1 MNKKKSKR
9 PITVLIVTEYF
20 VPTIGGVEIHV
31 YKVAEYL
38 IKFGFK
44 VVIFTRN
51 FGDRRRGVRYME
63 NGIKVYHQWNNGL
76 IPPSTIPTFI
86 DLFPY
91 YRNILIREKVDV
103 VHTHMS
109 ASRLKLEIET
119 YSIILGYRVV
129 FTDHS
134 LFSFSDLGPI
144 FLNEDIK
151 HYSPFLDHLVAVSNR
166 HKENIVLRSEV
177 DPRKISVIPNG
188 LESKDFGCNAEQLPL
203 DKIVIVYICRLCE
216 RKGIDLVVQVI
227 PIVCKRHKNVEFII
241 GGGGDRI
248 AMVRAMVD
256 KFYLHDRVQ
265 ILGYVP
271 THEVNNVL
279 RRGHIFLVTSQ
290 TESFCIA
297 ALGAHLFL
305 NDISEAASS
314 GLIVVS
320 TSVGGI
326 PEILPH
332 DMVLL
337 SDYDPLAFSYRIDEA
352 IGMLSTVDTR
362 KYHERVKNMYSW
374 EKTALKL
381 TGVYYKALLTPRMSL
396 REKIYKLL
404 RVKNGYGISLIL
416 IFAVALFQWFIYEY
430 IFPRYLEHITL
441 LYRREFEEPPNWS
454 QAQCRDAKAEKAQ
467 F

>member
-1 MNKKKSKR
+1 MNKNNTKR

-91 YRNILIREKVDV
+91 YRNILIREKVDI

-119 YSIILGYRVV
+119 YSIILGYRCV

-134 LFSFSDLGPI
+134 LFSFCDPGPI

-151 HYSPFLDHLVAVSNR
+151 HYAPFLDHLVAVSNR

-188 LESKDFGCNAEQLPL
+188 LESKDFVCNPEQLLL

-216 RKGIDLVVQVI
+216 RKGIDLVVQII
-227 PIVCKRHKNVEFII
+227 PMVCQKHKNVKFII
-241 GGGGDRI
+241 GGGGTRI
-248 AMVRAMVD
+248 AMVRSMVD
-256 KFYLHDRVQ
+256 KYYLHDRVE
-265 ILGYVP
+265 ILGFVP

-297 ALGAHLFL
+297 AL
-305 NDISEAASS
+305 EAAST

-337 SDYDPLAFSYRIDEA
+337 SEYDPIAFSSRIDDA
-352 IGMLSTVDTR
+352 ITMLPTVDTR
-362 KYHERVKNMYSW
+362 KYHDRVKNMYSW

-381 TGVYYKALLTPRMSL
+381 TSVYYKALLTNRITL

-416 IFAVALFQWFIYEY
+416 IFSVAFFQWFIYEY
-430 IFPRYLEHITL
+430 IFPR
-441 LYRREFEEPPNWS
+441 REFEEPPNWS
-454 QAQCRDAKAEKAQ
+454 QTQCRDDNFEKTQ